1 MALPIIDPIQTSRLM
16 VRAVGIDDLPDLLEI
31 NGDPAVT
38 HFLPYATWQTLDD
51 ARAWF
56 ERMCALV
63 ETGSAR
69 QMVIVR
75 RADAKIVGTALLF
88 KYDEGSARAELGYVI
103 GRAHWR
109 QGYAREAL
117 RALLAHAFEGL
128 HLRRIEAEV
137 NPDNVASDA
146 LLRALGFVHEG
157 FLRERWVAKGR
168 AYGVNVYGLL
178 ASDRAL
184 S

>member
-1 MALPIIDPIQTSRLM
+1 MPLPHIHPITTDRLI
-16 VRAVGIDDLPDLLEI
+16 VRAVRVEDLADLLEI
-31 NGDPAVT
+31 NGDGEVT

-56 ERMCALV
+56 ERMRGLV
-63 ETGSAR
+63 ETGAAV
-69 QMVIVR
+69 QLVIER
-75 RADAKIVGTALLF
+75 RADAKVIGTALVF
-88 KYDEGSARAELGYVI
+88 KYDEGSGRAELGYVI

-109 QGYAREAL
+109 QGYAGEAL
-117 RALLAHAFEGL
+117 RALLTHAFEVL

-137 NPDNVASDA
+137 NPDNLASNA

-157 FLRERWVAKGR
+157 LLRERWVAKGR
-168 AYGVNVYGLL
+168 AYSVNVYGLL
-178 ASDRAL
+178 AHDWAS